1 MPLCRLALLLGA
13 LWPLAALSAEP
24 SDVLRYVP
32 RQADAA
38 LIVEQPRQL
47 ANALIRFEPLR
58 QLASFAAVQEQFE
71 ATSSK
76 RFLSL
81 IGYFEKSLGKPWQE
95 LLDVLAGGGACLAIR
110 FEGDDSPALLVLKC
124 TDEAMLHKAMDLAM
138 DVARQE
144 LDRTEATARLRSV
157 EYRGYTGHQ
166 LGPNAFVA
174 ACGPILFLSNRAE
187 AVKAG
192 IDLYINGAHESLAG
206 RGHAAAARKMLPAQP
221 AAWIFGN
228 TTRLHEMPDAQQ
240 AYRYPKGDVGQLA
253 VFQGLTD
260 VLGKSPFIAIGTYL
274 SDTGMQTAVRMPA
287 GRDATPDGL
296 ALHLP
301 AEGQQAT
308 LPLLEPQGVLFSMS
322 FFLDLGKL
330 WSERE
335 RLLVESTRKEIEG
348 ADQRLGRFLGGRKLA
363 ELLTSIGTHHRLVVV
378 HQAKAGYS
386 QQPDQ
391 IQPAVAFISDL
402 RSPDYAAG
410 MNAVLRSAALVVGAQ
425 AKLKYKEEAIG
436 DVKLVTYRFPENG
449 ELPGDAGNAR
459 FNLSPCFAKVGNQF
473 FMASTVEL
481 GRELVSMLQQPEQP
495 TGQST
500 TQMRVYAAGGAT
512 LLSALED
519 QLLTQTILDRA
530 STVDD
535 AKREAARFV
544 EWIRSLGLLQIEVD
558 YGRTEFHID
567 IRMKK

>member
-58 QLASFAAVQEQFE
+58 QLASFAAVQEQLE

-110 FEGDDSPALLVLKC
+110 FEGDDSPALLVLKS
-124 TDEAMLHKAMDLAM
+124 TDEAMLHKALDLAK

-144 LDRTEATARLRSV
+144 LDRTEATARFRSV

-174 ACGPILFLSNRAE
+174 ACGPVLFLSNRAE

-228 TTRLHEMPDAQQ
+228 TARLHEMPDAQQ